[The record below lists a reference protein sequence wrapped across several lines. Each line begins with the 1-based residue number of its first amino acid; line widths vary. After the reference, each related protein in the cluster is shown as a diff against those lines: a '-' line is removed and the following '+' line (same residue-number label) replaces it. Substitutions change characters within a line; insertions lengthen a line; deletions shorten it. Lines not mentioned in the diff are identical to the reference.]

1 MSLIDRN
8 GPHTCINCDNLIQKM
23 DDKEIG
29 ICSIAASTKTMF
41 KKFNQ
46 KCDERSA
53 LTGDLWIYIDG
64 EDWG

>member
-1 MSLIDRN
+1 
-8 GPHTCINCDNLIQKM
+8 M
-23 DDKEIG
+23 DDKEVG

-41 KKFNQ
+41 KKYNQ
-46 KCDERSA
+46 ECDERSS